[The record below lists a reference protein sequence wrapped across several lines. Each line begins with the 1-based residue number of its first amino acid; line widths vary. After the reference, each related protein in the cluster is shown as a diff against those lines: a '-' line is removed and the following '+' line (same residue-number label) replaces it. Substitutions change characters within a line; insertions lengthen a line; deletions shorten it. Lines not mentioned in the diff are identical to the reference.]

1 MLNIYE
7 FNQYRDFDSFSNLE
21 LFIIA
26 FACMCVGSFAQS
38 VIYRSNPKILNKN
51 KLNIFYPRSFC
62 PNCKKQINPLY
73 LIPLLGFLFQVGKCI
88 KCKEKISI
96 EYPLAEISFLLI
108 GLLLVYL
115 YGLNLFF
122 YIIFLIFFL
131 FYILFFLDLKFFYL
145 PFGLNITLILIG
157 LTTNGFLNMFVD
169 SFFNLLN
176 GNGLLFSLYGF
187 FFGFFT
193 LWSVNF
199 FYRLLRKKDG
209 IGGGDFILLGAIGSI
224 FGPVSLIFI
233 LLVSSLIGCI
243 FFLINKE
250 AVDNRLPFGS
260 FLIVGSIIYF
270 ITKILNF

>member
-1 MLNIYE
+1 
-7 FNQYRDFDSFSNLE
+7 
-21 LFIIA
+21 
-26 FACMCVGSFAQS
+26 MCVGSFAQS

-62 PNCKKQINPLY
+62 PSCKNRINPLY

-157 LTTNGFLNMFVD
+157 LTANGFLNMFVD
-169 SFFNLLN
+169 TFFNLLN
-176 GNGLLFSLYGF
+176 GNGLLFSLYGL

-199 FYRLLRKKDG
+199 FYKLMREKDG
-209 IGGGDFILLGAIGSI
+209 IGGGDFILFGAIGSI
-224 FGPVSLIFI
+224 LGPVSLSFI

-250 AVDNRLPFGS
+250 AFDNRIPFGS

-270 ITKILNF
+270 ITKNFELLDNFLVI